1 MSYLNRVG
9 MAASVAV
16 AQGHTE
22 IGHKWK
28 SGLKSLRQG
37 RRLLSSGENS
47 ADLRPLSSLVG
58 SEGSG
63 SVRSCDVDERIAQ
76 SEDSLRRVMYL
87 NCWGQGTQICLTD
100 YLLMNQIENLFGS
113 ELILGFRSSSYLKD
127 FSPRSAGEDGNQ
139 DGNKQTF

>member
-37 RRLLSSGENS
+37 RRLLSSGENP

-58 SEGSG
+58 SEGPEA
-63 SVRSCDVDERIAQ
+63 VRSCDIDERIAQ
-76 SEDSLRRVMYL
+76 TDDSLRRVMYL
-87 NCWGQGTQICLTD
+87 NCWGQG
-100 YLLMNQIENLFGS
+100 
-113 ELILGFRSSSYLKD
+113 
-127 FSPRSAGEDGNQ
+127 
-139 DGNKQTF
+139 

>member
-37 RRLLSSGENS
+37 RRLLSSGENP

-58 SEGSG
+58 SEGPG
-63 SVRSCDVDERIAQ
+63 AVRSLDADERMAQ
-76 SEDSLRRVMYL
+76 TEDSLRRVMYL
-87 NCWGQGTQICLTD
+87 NCWGQG
-100 YLLMNQIENLFGS
+100 
-113 ELILGFRSSSYLKD
+113 
-127 FSPRSAGEDGNQ
+127 
-139 DGNKQTF
+139 

>member
-37 RRLLSSGENS
+37 RKLLSSGENP

-58 SEGSG
+58 SEGPEAVQSF
-63 SVRSCDVDERIAQ
+63 DAAERIAQ
-76 SEDSLRRVMYL
+76 SEESLRRVMYL
-87 NCWGQGTQICLTD
+87 NCWGQG
-100 YLLMNQIENLFGS
+100 
-113 ELILGFRSSSYLKD
+113 
-127 FSPRSAGEDGNQ
+127 
-139 DGNKQTF
+139 